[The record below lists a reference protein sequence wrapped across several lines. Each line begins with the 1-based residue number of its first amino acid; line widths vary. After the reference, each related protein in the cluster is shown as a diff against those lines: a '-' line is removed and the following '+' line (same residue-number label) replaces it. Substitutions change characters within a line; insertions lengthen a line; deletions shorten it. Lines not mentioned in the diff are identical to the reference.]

1 MALTRCPE
9 CSEQVSEQAVSCP
22 RCGHPMPKAAPQSGG
37 DWRARF
43 REIHLEKGLVAAV
56 QYLRT
61 AGIAPSELRT
71 FLEQEK
77 AAGRI
82 AKLPDS

>member
-9 CSEQVSEQAVSCP
+9 CSGQVTDQAVTCP
-22 RCGHPMPKAAPQSGG
+22 HCGHPLAQTAPQPTE

-43 REIHLEKGLVAAV
+43 REIHGEKGLVAAIL
-56 QYLRT
+56 YLRK
-61 AGIAPSELRT
+61 AGIEQSELRP